1 MRVTQSMLSNNFLKH
16 LSNNYDKMGK
26 IQEQMNTQ
34 KKITR
39 PSDDP
44 VVAMKGVAYRTNLT
58 EVQQFKRNFTEAH
71 NWLDNT
77 DAALD
82 QAKKALERIRQLTV
96 QASNGT
102 LEENQRASI
111 AEEVQQLKNQI
122 ADVANTQVGDKYIFN
137 GTDTLNPPTSVD
149 ANGNI
154 VVKTPSNNNPVKLEL
169 ANGVYIQVNSVNSD
183 TNGIFN
189 QELFD
194 SMDKLITNL
203 EADDQDALKQDLDN
217 LDTHINNLVNERA
230 TVGARSNRI
239 ELMED
244 RIDQQEISVTKMMSK
259 NEDADMEKVI
269 TDLITQEAVQRASL
283 GVGARIIQPTLLDFL
298 R

>member
-111 AEEVQQLKNQI
+111 AEEVKQLKSQI
-122 ADVANTQVGDKYIFN
+122 ADIANTQVGDKYIFN

-203 EADDQDALKQDLDN
+203 EADDQDALKQDLNN

>member
-122 ADVANTQVGDKYIFN
+122 ADIANTQVGDKYIFN

-244 RIDQQEISVTKMMSK
+244 RIDQQEISVTKMMSR

>member
-111 AEEVQQLKNQI
+111 AEEVKQLKSQI
-122 ADVANTQVGDKYIFN
+122 ADIANTQVGDKYIFN

>member
-122 ADVANTQVGDKYIFN
+122 ADIANTQVGDKYIFN

-244 RIDQQEISVTKMMSK
+244 RIDQQEINVTKMMSK

-283 GVGARIIQPTLLDFL
+283 GVGARVIQPTLLDFL